1 MFHQP
6 GFPAVFIS
14 AEVAGEC
21 PSVNNANV
29 ELLAAYMKRE
39 GLTFDR
45 VRGQYQGVPER
56 SFRICMPAIHSD
68 EDVEEVL
75 RIMDLARRFAR
86 GFQQDS
92 VLVVRADGLCTL
104 QYCDHRPSQRLGWWY
119 KLASH
124 ECALGEGD
132 FSIIGDERFCI
143 VSEEE
148 VGHE

>member
-1 MFHQP
+1 MLHKP

-29 ELLAAYMKRE
+29 ELLAAYLKRE

-45 VRGQYQGVPER
+45 VRGQYQGVEER
-56 SFRICMPAIHSD
+56 SFRVCMPAVTDDASVLD
-68 EDVEEVL
+68 VL
-75 RIMDLARRFAR
+75 RIMGLVRQLAR

-104 QYCDHRPSQRLGWWY
+104 QYSDHRPSRRLGWWY